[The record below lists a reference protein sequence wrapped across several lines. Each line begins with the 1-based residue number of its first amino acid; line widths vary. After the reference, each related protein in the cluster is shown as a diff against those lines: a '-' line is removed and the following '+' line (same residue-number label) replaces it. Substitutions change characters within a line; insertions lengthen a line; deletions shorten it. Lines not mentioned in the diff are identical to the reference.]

1 MKSSF
6 KTILKR
12 IASVSL
18 ISGLTLSLC
27 ACNSNSVPSPAS
39 QNNLTNPIHAEAISG
54 QAADDAFIASTAD
67 FSIELFR
74 QSVQNGAVGKNILIS
89 PESVLSA
96 LAMTANGAGG
106 TTRSDMESVL
116 CNGMTMEEF
125 NPYMYTYNNKLTE
138 SEDVTF
144 HLANSVW
151 IKDNEEEITVHED
164 FLQTDKNYYNAD
176 AFLAAFDGETV
187 TDINNW
193 VNTNTNGM
201 IPTLLNEIP
210 EGTVMYLIN
219 ALAFEGTWE
228 TPYEENQINEE
239 GTFTNCNGTEETV
252 PMLNSTEGTYL
263 TGDHATGFIKY
274 YEGGEFAFLALL
286 PEEGM
291 TAEECV
297 NTLTAEEYLSLY
309 NNREYRDVIV
319 RIPEFSYEYSTE
331 LKEPLSNMGMAG
343 AFSPSADF
351 TNMAD
356 TNTGELFI
364 SRVLH
369 KTYIELDR
377 AGTKAAAVT
386 AVEIKNE
393 ACAIDTEEPP
403 TVFLDRPFVYAII
416 DTESGLPVFMGI
428 VNTVE

>member
-1 MKSSF
+1 MKLSF
-6 KTILKR
+6 TTFLKTIT
-12 IASVSL
+12 SVTL
-18 ISGLTLSLC
+18 MSGITLSLA
-27 ACNSNSVPSPAS
+27 ACNHSPVTTSAN
-39 QNNLTNPIHAEAISG
+39 QKNLTSDIHAETITG
-54 QAADDAFIASTAD
+54 QTADNRFITSTAG
-67 FSIELFR
+67 FSMELFR
-74 QSVQNGAVGKNILIS
+74 QSVQNGPAGENTLIS

-96 LAMTANGAGG
+96 LAMTANGAGSS
-106 TTRSDMESVL
+106 TRSDMESVL
-116 CNGMTMEEF
+116 CNGMAMEEF
-125 NPYMYTYNNKLTE
+125 NPYMYTYINKLTG
-138 SEDVTF
+138 SEDVSF
-144 HLANSVW
+144 HLANSIW
-151 IKDNEEEITVHED
+151 IKDNADEIQVHED
-164 FLQTDKNYYNAD
+164 FLQTDKTYYNAD
-176 AFLAAFDGETV
+176 AFLAAFDDETV

-193 VNTNTNGM
+193 VDTNTNGM
-201 IPTLLNEIP
+201 IPSLLNEIP

-228 TPYEENQINEE
+228 TPYEESQINEE
-239 GTFTNCNGTEETV
+239 GTFTNSNGKEETV
-252 PMLNSTEGTYL
+252 PMLNSTEGEYL
-263 TGDHATGFIKY
+263 TGKHATGFIKY

-291 TAEECV
+291 TVEEYV
-297 NTLTAEEYLSLY
+297 DTLTAEEYLSLY

-343 AFSPSADF
+343 AFLPSADF

-356 TNTGELFI
+356 TDTGELFI

-386 AVEIKNE
+386 AVEMNKE
-393 ACAIDTEEPP
+393 SCAIDTEEPP
-403 TVFLDRPFVYAII
+403 MVFLDRPFVYAII
-416 DTESGLPVFMGI
+416 DTETGLPIFMGT

>member
-1 MKSSF
+1 MKSLF
-6 KTILKR
+6 KTKLKR
-12 IASVSL
+12 IASISL

-27 ACNSNSVPSPAS
+27 ACNNRSVPSPAS

-74 QSVQNGAVGKNILIS
+74 QSVQNSTAGENILIS

-193 VNTNTNGM
+193 VNANTNGM

-210 EGTVMYLIN
+210 KGAVMYLIN

-228 TPYEENQINEE
+228 TPYEEYKINEE
-239 GTFTNCNGTEETV
+239 GTFTNSNGAEETV
-252 PMLNSTEGTYL
+252 PMLNSTEGVYL
-263 TGDHATGFIKY
+263 TGDHATGFIKN

-291 TAEECV
+291 TAEEYV
-297 NTLTAEEYLSLY
+297 DTLTAEEYLSLY

-343 AFSPSADF
+343 SFSPSADF

-416 DTESGLPVFMGI
+416 DTETGLPVFIGI

>member
-1 MKSSF
+1 MKSSL

-12 IASVSL
+12 ITSVSL

-27 ACNSNSVPSPAS
+27 ACNNRSIPSPES
-39 QNNLTNPIHAEAISG
+39 KKNLTNTLHSEEISD
-54 QAADDAFIASTAD
+54 QTADDAFIASTAD

-106 TTRSDMESVL
+106 ATRSDMESVL

-228 TPYEENQINEE
+228 TPYEEYQINEE

-252 PMLNSTEGTYL
+252 PMLNSTERIYL

-291 TAEECV
+291 TAEEYV
-297 NTLTAEEYLSLY
+297 DTLTAEEYLSLY

-331 LKEPLSNMGMAG
+331 LKKPLSNMGMAG

-393 ACAIDTEEPP
+393 SCALDTEEPP

-416 DTESGLPVFMGI
+416 DTETGLPVFMGI